1 MLKGQIVYYNKIK
14 ESGLI
19 ETEKGELVYLKYNQN
34 EQSELKKSGKIQVKH
49 KFNFGD
55 EVEFDIEIVEEKL
68 NAAINVKFIKNEKIN
83 KIIEE
88 YNVKG
93 KLVGYIKI
101 IENDKFYVK
110 HIPSKVW
117 LKLDVSPFENNINEN
132 YYNRNNK
139 EVSFELK
146 RIRKNG
152 NITASIIDKT
162 YSKEYYVLLDLM
174 NNADVVEGVIT
185 GKNNYGL
192 FMKISESNLNCFLPL
207 TKIPNERV
215 KNIFLHSE
223 KGETVLVIVE
233 RFDKSQIHLKLNEV

>member
-19 ETEKGELVYLKYNQN
+19 ETEKGELVYLKYNKI
-34 EQSELKKSGKIQVKH
+34 EQAQLKKSGTIKVKH

-55 EVEFDIEIVEEKL
+55 EVEFDIEIADGKRNV
-68 NAAINVKFIKNEKIN
+68 AINVRFIKNEKIN
-83 KIIEE
+83 KILEE

-93 KLVGYIKI
+93 RLTGFLKI
-101 IENDKFYVK
+101 IENEKFYVK

-117 LKLDVSPFENNINEN
+117 LKLELSPFEINIQEN
-132 YYNRNNK
+132 YFNRSNK

-146 RIRKNG
+146 SIRKNG

-192 FMKISESNLNCFLPL
+192 FMKIGESNLNCFLPL
-207 TKIPNERV
+207 TKTPNEMV

-233 RFDKSQIHLKLNEV
+233 RFNKSQIQLQLNEV